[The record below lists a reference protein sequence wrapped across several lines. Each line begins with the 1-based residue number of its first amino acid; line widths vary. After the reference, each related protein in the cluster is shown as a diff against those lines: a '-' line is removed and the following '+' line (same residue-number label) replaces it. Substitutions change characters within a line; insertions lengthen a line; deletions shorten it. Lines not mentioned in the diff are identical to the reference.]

1 MIISEL
7 IDPNVRVQKFLNLL
21 DTITENKG
29 LNVQQIVKIEQL
41 RSLPLGTFGR
51 KWADF
56 LDDNNIQP
64 FTTGI
69 RRKQLHDGVHI
80 LTGYGID
87 SIGEA
92 EVQAF
97 LLGSKFTIANLILGL
112 VFLRKIH
119 HNLSMQ
125 NSQKQLAWK
134 RIKT

>member
-97 LLGSKFTIANLILGL
+97 LLGSKFTIANLI
-112 VFLRKIH
+112 
-119 HNLSMQ
+119 
-125 NSQKQLAWK
+125 
-134 RIKT
+134 